1 MFSYF
6 FSLLHC
12 CLLFRDVCA
21 RWQTSAVVLYPS
33 LSGFL
38 SLPVLGWPVLMFL
51 FGSRS
56 PPPER
61 DGKESWW
68 ILLSTLCAET
78 SLTALPHT
86 EPWTERLLKV
96 FLFFITFRAKS
107 PGLHSPFDKALFIL
121 YSYCVERGQGFFI
134 VCPDSIERRA
144 ACTVEWLKDR
154 CNQECV
160 IKRNMKQCSVNGI
173 HAVICYP
180 QRWRNKSRKKR
191 NAV

>member
-21 RWQTSAVVLYPS
+21 SWQTSAVVLYPS

-56 PPPER
+56 PPPEQ
-61 DGKESWW
+61 DGKESRW
-68 ILLSTLCAET
+68 ILSSTLCAET

-107 PGLHSPFDKALFIL
+107 PRPAFTIWSNTIYFIL
-121 YSYCVERGQGFFI
+121 LLCRERAGFFF

-154 CNQECV
+154 CYQEL
-160 IKRNMKQCSVNGI
+160 
-173 HAVICYP
+173 
-180 QRWRNKSRKKR
+180 
-191 NAV
+191 